1 MQVIQTSV
9 LLKYSPL
16 YAFLQRHAPSVA
28 HELQRSYIGAARMYY
43 ETGFRRYVR
52 SLGVIKVKPWFPNIL
67 NWAESLPC
75 FLPAEPYNGE
85 I

>member
-16 YAFLQRHAPSVA
+16 YAFLQRHASNVA

-43 ETGFRRYVR
+43 ETGFRRYAR
-52 SLGVIKVKPWFPNIL
+52 SLGVIKVKPRFFNPEL
-67 NWAESLPC
+67 C
-75 FLPAEPYNGE
+75 
-85 I
+85 

>member
-16 YAFLQRHAPSVA
+16 YAFLQRHASNVA

-43 ETGFRRYVR
+43 ETGFRRYAR
-52 SLGVIKVKPWFPNIL
+52 SLGVIKVKPRFSIL
-67 NWAESLPC
+67 NCAEISLSFLLAESH
-75 FLPAEPYNGE
+75 NR
-85 I
+85 